1 MRQADLL
8 SAFVCRLSAECNS
21 AGRTDWK
28 VCVLFCGNE
37 YFIRLSASLYLP
49 PSPAQNLDQFKFSAA
64 GDGGSYNAFGK
75 ALPFHFRD
83 GHFPSAE

>member
-1 MRQADLL
+1 LRQRIFYPLKFLVVA
-8 SAFVCRLSAECNS
+8 AAVTAAES
-21 AGRTDWK
+21 RS
-28 VCVLFCGNE
+28 
-37 YFIRLSASLYLP
+37 I
-49 PSPAQNLDQFKFSAA
+49 QFSAA